1 MVQLILGNKGSGKT
15 KRLIEMCNEATA
27 KSKGHVVLVEKNNQ
41 LSYNIT
47 YRTRL
52 VAADEYDIQGFDAFY
67 GFISGMCAANY
78 DITDIFV
85 DSTLKITGYD
95 FEKLADLIEKLDSLS
110 KKAEVNIVMTVS
122 ADKSSVPGTVSK
134 YALD

>member
-15 KRLIEMCNEATA
+15 KRLIEMCNEATE
-27 KSKGHVVLVEKNNQ
+27 KSKGHVVLIEKNNQ

-52 VAADEYDIQGFDAFY
+52 VAADEYDIQGFDAFTAL
-67 GFISGMCAANY
+67 FRHVRRDY

-95 FEKLADLIEKLDSLS
+95 FENRRL
-110 KKAEVNIVMTVS
+110 
-122 ADKSSVPGTVSK
+122 
-134 YALD
+134 Y

>member
-15 KRLIEMCNEATA
+15 KRLIEMCNEATE
-27 KSKGHVVLVEKNNQ
+27 KSKGHVVLIEKNNQ

-122 ADKSSVPGTVSK
+122 ADKSSVPETVSK